1 MPKNKNFREAEKI
14 FIDAINYNKKK
25 YEAYINLAN
34 IYLINKN
41 IHSSI
46 KILFKYLKYQKFN
59 KNISNYLGD
68 ICIKYN
74 KEMIY

>member
-1 MPKNKNFREAEKI
+1 M
-14 FIDAINYNKKK
+14 
-25 YEAYINLAN
+25 AN

-46 KILFKYLKYQKFN
+46 KILFKYLKYEKFS

-74 KEMIY
+74 KEDDLLELFKISNLDQYEVNQEKAYLFFERHFL

>member
-1 MPKNKNFREAEKI
+1 MKHLSIKVFLVPKNKNLGKLKKF

-25 YEAYINLAN
+25 DEAYINLAN

-46 KILFKYLKYQKFN
+46 KILFKYLKV
-59 KNISNYLGD
+59 
-68 ICIKYN
+68 
-74 KEMIY
+74 